1 MPRTNV
7 HSLTPSPLNVQLTLS
22 GGKVNMSTAFNI
34 IFVRNRFERRMGL
47 DRKKKKTTNKLT
59 IQNKMDVF
67 ILAPVCRSRLM
78 WRDRRVF

>member
-22 GGKVNMSTAFNI
+22 GGKVNMSTAPNI

-47 DRKKKKTTNKLT
+47 DRKKNNTK
-59 IQNKMDVF
+59 QNGCVHTSTCLPVEIDVERQKSV
-67 ILAPVCRSRLM
+67 LAE
-78 WRDRRVF
+78 